1 MRRRVGPT
9 PAASSSPSSGK
20 EPHSMSRIGKKPV
33 PVPNGVTVT
42 LTGNTISVKG
52 PKGELSRKLHPD
64 MQIAVEDG
72 TVNVT
77 RPSDEQNHRALHG
90 LTRSLIA
97 DMVEGVTNGYRKQL
111 EITGVGYKAEV
122 KPFGLQLA
130 LGFSHPVEYRA
141 PAGIKLSAP
150 QPTAVVIEGADK
162 EKVGQVAAEIRALR
176 KPEPYKGKGVKYQ
189 GEQVRRKAGK
199 AGGK

>member
-1 MRRRVGPT
+1 
-9 PAASSSPSSGK
+9 
-20 EPHSMSRIGKKPV
+20 MSRIGRKPI

-42 LTGNTISVKG
+42 VNGSAITVKG
-52 PKGELSRKLHPD
+52 PKGELSRKVHDD
-64 MQIAVEDG
+64 MQVTIENS
-72 TVNVT
+72 TVTVV
-77 RPSDEQNHRALHG
+77 RPSDEQGHRALHG

-97 DMVEGVTNGYRKQL
+97 NMVEGVTQGYKKQL

-130 LGFSHPVEYRA
+130 LGYSHPVEYRP
-141 PAGIKLSAP
+141 PAGIKLTAP
-150 QPTAVVIEGADK
+150 QPTVVVIEGSDK
-162 EKVGQVAAEIRALR
+162 EKVGQVAAEIRQLR

-189 GEQVRRKAGK
+189 GEQIRRKAGK